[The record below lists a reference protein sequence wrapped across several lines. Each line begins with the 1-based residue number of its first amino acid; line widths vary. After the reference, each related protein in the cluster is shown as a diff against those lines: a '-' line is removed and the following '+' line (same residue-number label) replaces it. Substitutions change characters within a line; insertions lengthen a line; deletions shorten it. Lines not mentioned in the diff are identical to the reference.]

1 MGWLKNIIQ
10 TRNKYHVTT
19 KKKYDLVIE
28 KLLDINKESGCTIQR
43 TNENTCI
50 ITVPF
55 DFEKYKEY
63 YAFNINNSNDSA
75 VDNLYAKLYLVFCL
89 IPLYYASIKYNGN
102 ILYGDIDEEVLYYAF
117 HPNDPVLLNFYHGII
132 RFNAYGGSDL
142 FGEIFIDIRYGILAN
157 PSVNQLSMVVMSE
170 NGTYSLDDICD
181 AQVGS
186 SYEDQ
191 VFNILNTNSST
202 LKLFGIKKQ
211 YLE

>member
-1 MGWLKNIIQ
+1 MLRQ
-10 TRNKYHVTT
+10 

-43 TNENTCI
+43 TDENTCI
-50 ITVPF
+50 IMVPF

-75 VDNLYAKLYLVFCL
+75 KDHIYAMLYLVFCL

-102 ILYGDIDEEVLYYAF
+102 MVYDDVDEALYYAI
-117 HPNDPVLLNFYHGII
+117 HPNDPVLLSFNDDKI
-132 RFNAYGGSDL
+132 RFNAYNASNL
-142 FGEIFIDIRYGILAN
+142 LGEIFIDIKYGIVAN
-157 PSVNQLSMVVMSE
+157 PLVNQLCMVVKSE
-170 NGTYSLDDICD
+170 DRTYSLDDICD
-181 AQVGS
+181 VQVGS

-191 VFNILNTNSST
+191 VFNILNTNTNT